1 MTSQNAICINIQVVA
16 PYVTMKKFAEITGVS
31 HSTVKN
37 LRAAGKLPILEKEG
51 KKGRWVLDEF
61 QNLERRRRK
70 KGRTGKRQGK
80 EGKK

>member
-1 MTSQNAICINIQVVA
+1 MTSQNAICINIQVVV

-51 KKGRWVLDEF
+51 KKGTVLI
-61 QNLERRRRK
+61 NMVALA
-70 KGRTGKRQGK
+70 K
-80 EGKK
+80 EAAMQA

>member
-51 KKGRWVLDEF
+51 K
-61 QNLERRRRK
+61 N
-70 KGRTGKRQGK
+70 
-80 EGKK
+80 